1 MFVTSYFI
9 YTSTV
14 QTENNIIIKTELFM
28 IITILYLYPMVKISK
43 FEYVVSARF
52 RKCLKQKFPM
62 RLGLCSKGYRSRK
75 DLAWIVHIVRT

>member
-28 IITILYLYPMVKISK
+28 IITILYLYPSVKISK
-43 FEYVVSARF
+43 FEYVVSARL
-52 RKCLKQKFPM
+52 RKRLKQNFPM
-62 RLGLCSKGYRSRK
+62 R
-75 DLAWIVHIVRT
+75 

>member
-28 IITILYLYPMVKISK
+28 IITILYLYPSVKISK
-43 FEYVVSARF
+43 FECVVSARL
-52 RKCLKQKFPM
+52 RKRLKQFFPM
-62 RLGLCSKGYRSRK
+62 R
-75 DLAWIVHIVRT
+75 